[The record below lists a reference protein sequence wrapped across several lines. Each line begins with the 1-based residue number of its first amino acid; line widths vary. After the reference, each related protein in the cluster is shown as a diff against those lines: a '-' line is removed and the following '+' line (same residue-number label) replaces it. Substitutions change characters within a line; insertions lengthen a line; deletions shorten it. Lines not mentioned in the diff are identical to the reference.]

1 MGGEVSVVGTG
12 DEARVVFTPAP
23 RDEVPGEVGGD
34 RDALGRR
41 VREVWVAWAK
51 RQPSPKPSWL
61 VPYDEL
67 SEADK
72 EADRCIGA
80 ALWGDGF
87 RCGLDAAQS
96 PFRIDS
102 SPSAP
107 GEVVLW
113 RFHGTAGFRTPAWN
127 EMYCYEG
134 CGCRPYV
141 AVPLAQREVE
151 RRVLE
156 AAIRWLSARQDDA
169 ESIVALGK
177 HL

>member
-1 MGGEVSVVGTG
+1 MG
-12 DEARVVFTPAP
+12 
-23 RDEVPGEVGGD
+23 
-34 RDALGRR
+34 
-41 VREVWVAWAK
+41 
-51 RQPSPKPSWL
+51 SP
-61 VPYDEL
+61 V
-67 SEADK
+67 
-72 EADRCIGA
+72 
-80 ALWGDGF
+80 
-87 RCGLDAAQS
+87 
-96 PFRIDS
+96 
-102 SPSAP
+102 P

-151 RRVLE
+151 MRVLE

>member
-1 MGGEVSVVGTG
+1 MG
-12 DEARVVFTPAP
+12 
-23 RDEVPGEVGGD
+23 
-34 RDALGRR
+34 
-41 VREVWVAWAK
+41 
-51 RQPSPKPSWL
+51 SP
-61 VPYDEL
+61 V
-67 SEADK
+67 
-72 EADRCIGA
+72 
-80 ALWGDGF
+80 
-87 RCGLDAAQS
+87 
-96 PFRIDS
+96 
-102 SPSAP
+102 P

-169 ESIVALGK
+169 ESIVVLLDATKAYAALRGK
-177 HL
+177 EAPRG